1 MVGLNGSLGLS
12 ATLIVGLGSKLVE
25 DTAPIHFLQVVAKDV
40 REMMKDLE
48 YVRKVLV
55 QVTSITHTKK
65 LKISNLLKD
74 SPKIE
79 NVLKTLFAFQLI
91 ACGPSGENGRN
102 AL

>member
-12 ATLIVGLGSKLVE
+12 VMLIVGLGSKLVE

-48 YVRKVLV
+48 YVRKVLA

-65 LKISNLLKD
+65 LKISKID
-74 SPKIE
+74 SSKIE
-79 NVLKTLFAFQLI
+79 NVLNTLFTFQLI

-102 AL
+102 AR